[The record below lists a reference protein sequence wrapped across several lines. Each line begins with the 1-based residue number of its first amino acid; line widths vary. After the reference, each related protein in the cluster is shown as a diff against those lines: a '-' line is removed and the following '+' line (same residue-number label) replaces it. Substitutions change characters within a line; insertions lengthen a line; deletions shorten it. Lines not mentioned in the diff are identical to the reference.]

1 MPADL
6 HLHSVFSDGTFTP
19 KEIVERACSIGLD
32 TLALTDHDTVGGW
45 GEMKLYCQS
54 AEIRWVPGIE
64 LSTSHAGREIHL
76 LGYFSSNELTVL
88 PEKLGAFQERRR
100 NRVQE
105 IIIQLR
111 DSGVHWDVDQVY
123 DNIECQSPGRPH
135 VARALVEH
143 GVVSNVSNA
152 FRKYLVKDKPGW
164 VPSNYPS
171 TVEMI
176 QAIHADHGLA
186 VLAHPGLGVPN
197 EMLTDL
203 ASQGLDGVEVFHTA
217 HKPSLVRKY
226 RYLASKLKL
235 KVTGGSDCHGHI
247 SGGPRMGKVV
257 LAESDLDSFLKEL
270 ELDPISQPTTA

>member
-1 MPADL
+1 
-6 HLHSVFSDGTFTP
+6 
-19 KEIVERACSIGLD
+19 
-32 TLALTDHDTVGGW
+32 
-45 GEMKLYCQS
+45 
-54 AEIRWVPGIE
+54 
-64 LSTSHAGREIHL
+64 
-76 LGYFSSNELTVL
+76 
-88 PEKLGAFQERRR
+88 
-100 NRVQE
+100 
-105 IIIQLR
+105 
-111 DSGVHWDVDQVY
+111 
-123 DNIECQSPGRPH
+123 
-135 VARALVEH
+135 
-143 GVVSNVSNA
+143 
-152 FRKYLVKDKPGW
+152 VKDKPGW